1 MFTACCDNNKKKAL
15 YYANTPSQDRH
26 AQVVKMI
33 GNILKYRNYYDT
45 PPPPNKL
52 FQIEHSIIE

>member
-45 PPPPNKL
+45 PPPQ
-52 FQIEHSIIE
+52 QIVSNRT